1 MLSLKLIDESD
12 LLVSIAS
19 LVDFGGDSC
28 FSGVMVFFGDGDSCF
43 CGVMDFCGDG
53 DCGLAGDIDI
63 LSDESDLF
71 GELGSSVLVST
82 GESAF
87 FGGDSLAGDGFLGDF
102 SGDFLAFFSSAVFD
116 AISCIDFLI
125 FSSSVSDLL

>member
-1 MLSLKLIDESD
+1 MIDESD

-19 LVDFGGDSC
+19 LVDLGGDSCLSGVVFFFGDGDSC
-28 FSGVMVFFGDGDSCF
+28 FSGVMGFG
-43 CGVMDFCGDG
+43 GDG

-63 LSDESDLF
+63 LREESDLF
-71 GELGSSVLVST
+71 GESGSSLLVST
-82 GESAF
+82 REWDF
-87 FGGDSLAGDGFLGDF
+87 FGGDILAGDGFLGDF

-125 FSSSVSDLL
+125 FSSSLSDLL